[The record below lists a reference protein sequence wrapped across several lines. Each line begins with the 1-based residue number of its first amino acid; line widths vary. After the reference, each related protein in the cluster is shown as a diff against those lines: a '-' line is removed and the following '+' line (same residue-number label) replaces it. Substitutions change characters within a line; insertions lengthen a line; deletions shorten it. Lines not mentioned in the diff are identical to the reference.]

1 MITFYKKLAKLEN
14 MIKRYKYLLIF
25 ILLFTSKSHALSP
38 EYEKELY
45 IGCYTNSKQY
55 LGTENAKVYC
65 QCTIN
70 KLSEKFN
77 DEEIDEVF
85 KKTPEEIMKQT
96 AFATIECEGNN

>member
-1 MITFYKKLAKLEN
+1 MKN
-14 MIKRYKYLLIF
+14 KYIYLIII
-25 ILLFTSKSHALSP
+25 ILLFNSKSHALSP

-45 IGCYTNSKQY
+45 IGCYTNSKAY
-55 LGTENAKVYC
+55 IGADGAKIYC
-65 QCTIN
+65 QCTVD

-85 KKTPEEIMKQT
+85 SKEPDEIQQLT

>member
-1 MITFYKKLAKLEN
+1 
-14 MIKRYKYLLIF
+14 MIKKYKYLLIF
-25 ILLFTSKSHALSP
+25 VLLISSKSHALSP

-70 KLSEKFN
+70 KLSAKFS
-77 DEEIDEVF
+77 DEEIAEVF
-85 KKTPEEIMKQT
+85 SKEPDEIQQLT
-96 AFATIECEGNN
+96 EFATLACEK